1 MDSAPPETPAA
12 LASAAPVGA
21 PGELPG
27 MRESEI
33 RGLFSEL
40 LENLSP
46 EFKHILLI
54 QALEMGGPGVLEG
67 QEAARDAILY
77 AASRC
82 VRGGWITAPCAAGR
96 VARRGAGAVELCSS
110 AVCWPGARRSGGSV
124 SELSELR
131 RHPARCASNCQA
143 GAVMLLRMRA
153 PG

>member
-21 PGELPG
+21 PVELPG

-82 VRGGWITAPCAAGR
+82 VEGGSRRRAAGR
-96 VARRGAGAVELCSS
+96 AARRGAGSVSSCVAALCAGRRS
-110 AVCWPGARRSGGSV
+110 AVRRVSV
-124 SELSELR
+124 
-131 RHPARCASNCQA
+131 
-143 GAVMLLRMRA
+143 GVV
-153 PG
+153 